1 MIFSL
6 GERRLKTESD
16 NYFIAPTASVIG
28 NVELGDEAS
37 IWFNTTLRGDMDLIR
52 IGRNSNIQDGSVLH
66 VSHKEP
72 CIVGDNVTVGHMVML
87 HSVHIGN
94 NSLVGNGAIVLDR
107 ARIGRNVIVA
117 ANALIAP
124 DKEIPDGVVVMG
136 APAKIVREVTEKDL
150 ALIEMS
156 WRAYVANARD
166 FRANLRREDSTG

>member
-37 IWFNTTLRGDMDLIR
+37 VWFGAVLRGDKDVIR
-52 IGRNSNIQDGSVLH
+52 IGRNTNIQDGSVLH
-66 VSHKEP
+66 VSRNEP
-72 CIVGDNVTVGHMVML
+72 CILGNNVTVGHMVML
-87 HSVHIGN
+87 HSVHIGDD
-94 NSLVGNGAIVLDR
+94 SLIGNGAIVLDR

-117 ANALIAP
+117 ANSLIPP

-136 APAKIVREVTEKDL
+136 APAKILREVTQKDL
-150 ALIEMS
+150 QLIEMS
-156 WRAYVANARD
+156 WRVYVDNARD
-166 FRANLRREDSTG
+166 FRANLRREDG